1 MDQNQ
6 LKTSWKTR
14 IVIGVIAFLMMFSTM
29 AVYALIVLSGEKEKK
44 TDNGNAEE
52 LAKMEKELTEKRAEL
67 ETMTKELS
75 SKYYE
80 EMKSYRSNVRA
91 FNAQSVNDNGLKT
104 TDLKE
109 GDGEEITSESSYHSY
124 YIGWCADES
133 VFDSSFDNFENPT
146 TLVDPLSYGAGKSNF
161 IAGWEEGVI
170 GMKMNGVRLLE
181 IPGEL
186 AYGDSQEICGGTNS
200 PLKYVVKVIKTS
212 DEYTKKSEEYNNLY
226 QQYIV
231 LYYAQNQNLLTT
243 AE

>member
-14 IVIGVIAFLMMFSTM
+14 IVIGIIAFLMMFSTM
-29 AVYALIVLSGEKEKK
+29 AVYALIVLSGEKEKQ
-44 TDNGNAEE
+44 TDNKQSEE
-52 LAKMEKELTEKRAEL
+52 LAKIESEMKEKRTEL
-67 ETMTKELS
+67 EKMTKELS
-75 SKYYE
+75 SKYYD

-91 FNAQSVNDNGLKT
+91 YNAQAVNDNGLKT

-133 VFDSSFDNFENPT
+133 VFDSSFDSYENPT
-146 TLVDPLSYGAGKSNF
+146 TLVDPLEYTAGESSF

-170 GMKMNGVRLLE
+170 GMKTNGVRLLE

-186 AYGDSQEICGGTNS
+186 AYGDSQEVCGGTNS
-200 PLKYVVKVIKTS
+200 PLKFILKVVKPG
-212 DEYTKKSEEYNNLY
+212 DEYAKKMKEYNTLY
-226 QQYIV
+226 QQYLV
-231 LYYAQNQNLLTT
+231 LYYAQNQDLLTT
-243 AE
+243 SE